1 MSGEQNPG
9 ERWDADA
16 MIKNA
21 KALQR
26 VVKELEKNKPKPSL
40 SDGWGKWDRGTED
53 QLLFRGRFLAV
64 PNLLS
69 LATELALKA
78 WQCREQQKA
87 PERTHDLLKLFHSL
101 EQDTQ
106 EMLEARMRKVSPD
119 SLWADAL
126 SMQNLSPLEQELLG
140 AKMHPLRD
148 VLHSHSDVNIRWR
161 YIHEETYGAQFET
174 GEMDLAL
181 TVLIDAYEK
190 RWPRSRL

>member
-1 MSGEQNPG
+1 MSGKQNHG
-9 ERWDADA
+9 KSWDADS
-16 MIKNA
+16 MIRNA

-26 VVKELEKNKPKPSL
+26 VVKELEKNKPTP

-53 QLLFRGRFLAV
+53 QLLFMGRFLAV

-69 LATELALKA
+69 LATEIALKA
-78 WQCREQQKA
+78 WQCRERQKA

-106 EMLEARMRKVSPD
+106 EMLEARMQKVSPG
-119 SLWADAL
+119 SVWAEAL
-126 SMQNLSPLEQELLG
+126 RMRNLSPLEQEMLG

-148 VLHSHSDVNIRWR
+148 VLRSHSDANMRWR
-161 YIHEETYGAQFET
+161 YLHEQTSSQQFET

-181 TVLIDAYEK
+181 TVIIDAYEK
-190 RWPRSRL
+190 RWRVLL